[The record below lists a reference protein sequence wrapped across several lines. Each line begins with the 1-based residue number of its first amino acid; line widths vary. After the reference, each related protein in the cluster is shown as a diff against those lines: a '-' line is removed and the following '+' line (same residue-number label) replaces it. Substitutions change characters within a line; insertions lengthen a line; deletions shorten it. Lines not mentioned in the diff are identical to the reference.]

1 MGLNNFRFSSAS
13 IQESL
18 VSSAVY
24 PRSPAPM
31 VAKRPV
37 TPSAPTPKTIVIIED
52 HTLIRELLVAM
63 CRSSAAGAEIV
74 GAKDAASGLETCRQ
88 AQPDV
93 VFLDLGLPDRDGLDL
108 LPDLFAACPSCKVI
122 ALSSYT
128 DEFTLHRALHS
139 NVHGFVD
146 KNEQPLEVLT
156 EAITTVMRG
165 HRYFSSVAQRV
176 RATLRSDPAA
186 FDKLLSDWEQQLLG
200 LLGRGLSNE
209 DIAAREKLSA
219 VTVRNHRC
227 RIMAKLG
234 IHSTPELI
242 NYAVEKGFTRR
253 LPSMAAQS
261 SHA

>member
-1 MGLNNFRFSSAS
+1 M
-13 IQESL
+13 
-18 VSSAVY
+18 
-24 PRSPAPM
+24 
-31 VAKRPV
+31 
-37 TPSAPTPKTIVIIED
+37 IIED

-63 CRSSAAGAEIV
+63 CAQSAPGARV
-74 GAKDAASGLETCRQ
+74 TGAKDAASGLEMCRHV
-88 AQPDV
+88 QPEI
-93 VFLDLGLPDRDGLDL
+93 VFLDLALPDRDGLDL

-128 DEFTLHRALHS
+128 DEFTLHRAMHS

-146 KNEQPLEVLT
+146 KNEQPLEVLE
-156 EAITTVMRG
+156 EAMGTVMKG

-176 RATLRSDPAA
+176 RANLRSDPAA

-209 DIAAREKLSA
+209 DIAAKEKLSA

-253 LPSMAAQS
+253 LSAAVSPQR